1 MCALIQFIIFAL
13 IIVPMITPSV
23 LTGLFPILLESPL
36 NVVTT
41 PISSFL
47 GAKEVSVLT
56 HIGPP
61 ESPTAPPDKYN
72 WFVMLIYQS
81 RRLLLC
87 PNQIRLYIFE
97 SQFTKITV
105 SSCSSWVLLFIM
117 MIYKTLLFIQIELI
131 SICFR

>member
-1 MCALIQFIIFAL
+1 
-13 IIVPMITPSV
+13 MITPSV

-61 ESPTAPPDKYN
+61 ESPIAPPDKYK
-72 WFVMLIYQS
+72 WFGFVYLPI
-81 RRLLLC
+81 
-87 PNQIRLYIFE
+87 
-97 SQFTKITV
+97 
-105 SSCSSWVLLFIM
+105 
-117 MIYKTLLFIQIELI
+117 
-131 SICFR
+131 

>member
-1 MCALIQFIIFAL
+1 
-13 IIVPMITPSV
+13 MITPSV

-72 WFVMLIYQS
+72 WFFMLIYQS
-81 RRLLLC
+81 RRLVFLC
-87 PNQIRLYIFE
+87 PNQIR
-97 SQFTKITV
+97 
-105 SSCSSWVLLFIM
+105 
-117 MIYKTLLFIQIELI
+117 
-131 SICFR
+131 